1 MNINTIRMALSHHSP
16 AIMTGI
22 GVAGVPVTAYSAS
35 VATLRA
41 KKKIDEHVEIAAE
54 TKYMLTKTDKF
65 KLIWTE
71 YIPPAISATVSIAC
85 IIGAHSVSMR
95 RYAALAGVYQLA
107 ERGYS
112 EYRDHVKEII
122 GEKDEAKIHEKLVEE
137 RLKANP
143 ESGSKVYVTGA
154 GTSLFFESLS
164 GRYFECDMETVRR
177 AENDTNYAIIHDG
190 ASSLNSFYA
199 RIGLEPTDAGEI
211 LGWDTDRM
219 MEITFT
225 TMISDTNR
233 PCMVITYL
241 KNPKEKYGA
250 WR

>member
-1 MNINTIRMALSHHSP
+1 MNVNTVRMMLSNHSP

-22 GVAGVPVTAYSAS
+22 GVAGVLVTAYSAS

-41 KKKIDEHVEIAAE
+41 KKKIDRHVETAAE
-54 TKYMLTKTDKF
+54 TKYILTKTDKF
-65 KLIWTE
+65 KVVWTE
-71 YIPPAISATVSIAC
+71 FIPPVISATVSISC

-107 ERGYS
+107 ERGYT

-122 GEKDEAKIHEKLVEE
+122 GEKDESKIHERIVEE

-143 ESGSKVYVTGA
+143 ASGTQVYVTGN
-154 GTSLFFESLS
+154 GQVLFYESLS
-164 GRYFECDMETVRR
+164 GRYFESDMEAVRR
-177 AENDTNYAIIHDG
+177 AENDTNYAIIHEG
-190 ASSLNSFYA
+190 AASLNSFYA
-199 RIGLEPTDAGEI
+199 RLGIEPTDAGEI

-219 MEITFT
+219 MELTFT

-241 KNPKEKYGA
+241 KNPKERYGT